1 VSAQWIGANDGT
13 SDEPG
18 LIQDADLEI
27 DFFRDLIAFR
37 DHLINGDTA
46 MIRDQDIE
54 SLQQLEDH
62 LLHFTHRNGIMHTKL
77 EASVATLNDQELS
90 LTGMISREGEVDL
103 AETIVRLNEV
113 QYAYQAA
120 LQSGAKIMNSSLM
133 NYLR

>member
-1 VSAQWIGANDGT
+1 MTAR

-46 MIRDQDIE
+46 MIREEDIE

-62 LLHFTHRNGIMHTKL
+62 LLHFTHRNGIMQTKL
-77 EASVATLNDQELS
+77 EASRCNTQ
-90 LTGMISREGEVDL
+90 
-103 AETIVRLNEV
+103 
-113 QYAYQAA
+113 
-120 LQSGAKIMNSSLM
+120 
-133 NYLR
+133 